1 LLASRLWWKKHFY
14 YHKWKKPRNSWSALS
29 SCDCSWPTQRGNPKE
44 TFCQHSLQGK
54 ILQLS
59 ALVNCSAHAHITYII
74 VVQKITRWCQPITSF
89 ATFERAWYRPI
100 HTGIVAKVGKQP
112 KMRSYSGSAPQAI
125 YYTKRPSKLT
135 EPIQVL
141 VKANIFSQQPTFMS
155 ELNKIRKN
163 IL

>member
-1 LLASRLWWKKHFY
+1 MPDPLCRAAIVVGPPKEGIQ
-14 YHKWKKPRNSWSALS
+14 KKPSVNTPFKKKIYSYQQ
-29 SCDCSWPTQRGNPKE
+29 CS
-44 TFCQHSLQGK
+44 
-54 ILQLS
+54 I
-59 ALVNCSAHAHITYII
+59 CSAHTWTGMLSTHNIA
-74 VVQKITRWCQPITSF
+74 QKITWYPNLLNTSF
-89 ATFERAWYRPI
+89 ATFESAWYRPI